1 MFTQLERPQ
10 SHNNNCTRPQNL
22 LKTQL
27 ERPQSHTTIAPNV
40 LVFDTTHCKSST
52 QPSTIFS
59 QNPPASR
66 ARNHPNCSRG
76 TNPSLRSLGE
86 VVVVL
91 GLWPVVE
98 SAVEMERGVGGA
110 SRRMHGNGGGGA
122 SGVVMAVVVVLETA
136 VVVQTHWHA
145 KRLAVTTT
153 HRVRTWPA
161 KMQMVFVVVVGRRC
175 HQCRRCGGGPNV
187 ALAIANP
194 VAVVASHQDC
204 TP

>member
-1 MFTQLERPQ
+1 M
-10 SHNNNCTRPQNL
+10 
-22 LKTQL
+22 
-27 ERPQSHTTIAPNV
+27 
-40 LVFDTTHCKSST
+40 
-52 QPSTIFS
+52 
-59 QNPPASR
+59 
-66 ARNHPNCSRG
+66 
-76 TNPSLRSLGE
+76 
-86 VVVVL
+86 VVL

-122 SGVVMAVVVVLETA
+122 SGVVMAVMVVLEAA
-136 VVVQTHWHA
+136 VVVQVHWNA
-145 KRLAVTTT
+145 RRLVVTTT

-161 KMQMVFVVVVGRRC
+161 KVQMVFVVVVGRRC